1 MELGED
7 SCEAGT
13 GSRTK
18 VGAQATQLLK
28 CLYTEKILKS
38 KMMTSQCNTEDSSSE
53 AIKYP

>member
-13 GSRTK
+13 CSRTK

-28 CLYTEKILKS
+28 CFFTEKS
-38 KMMTSQCNTEDSSSE
+38 KMMTSQCNTEDSSSK
-53 AIKYP
+53 AVKYP